1 MKRLTQQQHEDC
13 NNAKT
18 CHFSEKL
25 LKANESLV
33 KDHDHLTSEYRGPWH
48 TIHTTYNTK
57 STNT

>member
-25 LKANESLV
+25 LKANELLV
-33 KDHDHLTSEYRGPWH
+33 KDHDHLTSKYRGPWH

-57 STNT
+57 